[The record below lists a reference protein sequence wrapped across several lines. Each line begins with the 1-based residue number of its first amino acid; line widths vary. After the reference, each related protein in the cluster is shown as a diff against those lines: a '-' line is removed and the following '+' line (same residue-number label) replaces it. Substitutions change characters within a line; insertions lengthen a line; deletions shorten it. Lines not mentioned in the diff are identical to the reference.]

1 MEVICAILVALFGIG
16 FGIFMALQPE
26 DAIALSSRRRYT
38 QVPEPTEEYIRL
50 TRLEGIVVSVLSAVL
65 LVVLLFAPRKT
76 FLFPL
81 ADFFSPCYNEKKRR
95 RFFVMV
101 KHVILWQLKDE
112 LSAEEKAA
120 VKAGIKEGLES
131 LSGKIP
137 GLVDIHVNIDALPSS
152 NADLM
157 LDTTFESAEALKGYS
172 THPAHVAVANS
183 KVRPYYKNR
192 VCLDY
197 EV

>member
-1 MEVICAILVALFGIG
+1 
-16 FGIFMALQPE
+16 
-26 DAIALSSRRRYT
+26 
-38 QVPEPTEEYIRL
+38 
-50 TRLEGIVVSVLSAVL
+50 
-65 LVVLLFAPRKT
+65 
-76 FLFPL
+76 
-81 ADFFSPCYNEKKRR
+81 
-95 RFFVMV
+95 MV

-120 VKAGIKEGLES
+120 VKAGIREGLES

-137 GLVDIHVNIDALPSS
+137 GLVDIHVIIDALPSS

-172 THPAHVAVANS
+172 PHPAHVAVANS

-197 EV
+197 EM